1 MKKIILLAVVIG
13 FSAAMTASAA
23 DAKTTWE
30 KDCAMC
36 HGKDGKGDTKI
47 GQKLGIKDFTDAK
60 VQAEIK
66 DDAAKKAIKEGI
78 KDSEG
83 RLKMKAFPN
92 LSDDD
97 VKGLLEYVRSFK
109 K

>member
-1 MKKIILLAVVIG
+1 MLA
-13 FSAAMTASAA
+13 FAALFAAAACWTAAAA
-23 DAKTTWE
+23 DANALWA

-47 GQKLGIKDFTDAK
+47 GQKLGIKDFTDPK
-60 VQAEIK
+60 VQADIK
-66 DDAAKKAIKEGI
+66 DDAAMKAIKEGI

-92 LSDDD
+92 LSDDE
-97 VKGLLEYVRSFK
+97 VKALLEHVRSFK